1 MSDHLRRLNS
11 SKRKKPAKA
20 SKQKQTSL
28 ISPRDAEGV
37 ANLLTN
43 ATKCSGKMG
52 NLFNLDG
59 FEATRLQPSR
69 IARRKADLQG
79 FETPQAL

>member
-11 SKRKKPAKA
+11 SKRKKPAEA

-52 NLFNLDG
+52 NLFNLDC

-69 IARRKADLQG
+69 IARIKADLQG